1 MGTKTNMLTALIA
14 LIAILFGIVN
24 MDHPKVNEFL
34 VKMAFN
40 KFKDGVFCMKFKDNG
55 ELWRFGETDKYQE
68 CDNTMIVND
77 RENTFKGNISIYI

>member
-1 MGTKTNMLTALIA
+1 MGSKTNVLTGVIA

-24 MDHPKVNEFL
+24 LDHPKVNEFL

-55 ELWRFGETDKYQE
+55 ELNRGTLE
-68 CDNTMIVND
+68 IIPV
-77 RENTFKGNISIYI
+77 